1 MILLKSMNQEW
12 FTKLL
17 QQKRKR
23 NQKKDKIKSEITM
36 TMKKMTKKNYND

>member
-23 NQKKDKIKSEITM
+23 NQKKDKIKSEIIM

>member
-1 MILLKSMNQEW
+1 MILLKSTNQEW